1 MRGHRG
7 LLLHLQPVDVLGKG
21 GTHSLRL
28 GNSKEIDSREEGPFV
43 PGAGG
48 TGGSSK
54 ASGETGMSRGKT
66 VQE

>member
-7 LLLHLQPVDVLGKG
+7 LLLHLQPVDILGKG

-28 GNSKEIDSREEGPFV
+28 GNSKEIASREEGPSGH
-43 PGAGG
+43 GAGG